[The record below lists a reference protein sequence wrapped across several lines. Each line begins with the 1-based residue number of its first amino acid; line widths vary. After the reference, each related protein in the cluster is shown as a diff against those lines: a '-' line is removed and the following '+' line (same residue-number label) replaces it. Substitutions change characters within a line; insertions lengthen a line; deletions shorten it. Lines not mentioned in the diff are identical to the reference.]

1 MTTYPRLART
11 AVGTAAVF
19 LLASGVLAACT
30 SSAKPPS
37 LSQAAQDQGIDP
49 SVAPHPGEKAPVPKV
64 KADPADLRGMIGLPS
79 GSADQITFYFALPTN
94 DATLV
99 KAAAVMSTPGTAS
112 YRHFFTSYADA
123 ARTYGAKASDI
134 EAAVKSVEAKGL
146 SAMVD
151 PSRMFVRVWATA
163 EQWQRVLGQPLTEL
177 QGTAAS
183 PFDLYLFPG
192 LVPTF
197 NKLTFLTDA
206 TVYDAALD
214 NGSYQ
219 SGASIRNA
227 ARINQAGAN
236 TAPGSSTPS
245 TSIPWPVNAG
255 TPPANTC
262 LSQSGLS
269 SVYAPSQIAT
279 AYHTSA
285 PQETAVTKAVRVAVI
300 DLGGGYSDSDIQGA
314 ANCFGYAPPTIAV
327 QSGDG
332 ISGRI
337 HNNNDE
343 TELDLQTMAASV
355 PGATIQLVEATN
367 GAASLLDATSRMLG
381 NPAGF
386 PDGASIS
393 YGQCAVAE
401 AQGNLDLIHAIARVV
416 LLGDIV
422 GSTIF
427 VSAGDGG
434 STECS
439 KSVKG
444 PSQEFAA
451 SAPWATAVGGT
462 RLILNSSNQRANE
475 VVWNDKAYG
484 ISASGGGG
492 ISDVFKRPWYQNGL
506 TTSPMRVV
514 PDFALLADI
523 DPGWPVMLNGQ
534 IETVGG
540 TSGSTPFAM
549 SKLALL
555 SASERLAGRPRVGFV
570 NPWLYQL
577 YKQHP
582 GYFYDVVS
590 GNNDINGV
598 GCCVA
603 TKGFDDVSGLG
614 VPNFAEIAQHLP
626 TPSP

>member
-1 MTTYPRLART
+1 
-11 AVGTAAVF
+11 
-19 LLASGVLAACT
+19 
-30 SSAKPPS
+30 
-37 LSQAAQDQGIDP
+37 
-49 SVAPHPGEKAPVPKV
+49 
-64 KADPADLRGMIGLPS
+64 
-79 GSADQITFYFALPTN
+79 
-94 DATLV
+94 
-99 KAAAVMSTPGTAS
+99 
-112 YRHFFTSYADA
+112 
-123 ARTYGAKASDI
+123 
-134 EAAVKSVEAKGL
+134 
-146 SAMVD
+146 
-151 PSRMFVRVWATA
+151 
-163 EQWQRVLGQPLTEL
+163 
-177 QGTAAS
+177 
-183 PFDLYLFPG
+183 
-192 LVPTF
+192 
-197 NKLTFLTDA
+197 
-206 TVYDAALD
+206 
-214 NGSYQ
+214 
-219 SGASIRNA
+219 
-227 ARINQAGAN
+227 
-236 TAPGSSTPS
+236 
-245 TSIPWPVNAG
+245 
-255 TPPANTC
+255 
-262 LSQSGLS
+262 
-269 SVYAPSQIAT
+269 
-279 AYHTSA
+279 
-285 PQETAVTKAVRVAVI
+285 VRVAVI

-434 STECS
+434 STECN

-475 VVWNDKAYG
+475 VVWND
-484 ISASGGGG
+484 
-492 ISDVFKRPWYQNGL
+492 
-506 TTSPMRVV
+506 TSPMRVV

>member
-1 MTTYPRLART
+1 
-11 AVGTAAVF
+11 
-19 LLASGVLAACT
+19 LLATAVLAACT
-30 SSAKPPS
+30 SSGKPPS
-37 LSQAAQDQGIDP
+37 LSQSAQDQGIDP
-49 SVAPHPGEKAPVPKV
+49 SVAPQPNQKAPVPKV
-64 KADPADLRGMIGLPS
+64 KADPADLSGKIGLS
-79 GSADQITFYFALPTN
+79 NGSADQITFYYALPTN
-94 DATLV
+94 DVTLV

-134 EAAVKSVEAKGL
+134 EAALKSVEAKGL
-146 SAMVD
+146 SVMVD

-163 EQWQRVLGQPLTEL
+163 GQWQHLLGQPLTEL
-177 QGTAAS
+177 KGTPES
-183 PFDLYLFPG
+183 PFDLYFFPG
-192 LVPTF
+192 NVPTF
-197 NKLTFLTDA
+197 DKLTFLTDA
-206 TVYDAALD
+206 TVYDAGLD

-227 ARINQAGAN
+227 ARINRAGAN
-236 TAPGSSTPS
+236 AASSPPTSTP
-245 TSIPWPVNAG
+245 TIPWPVNAG
-255 TPPANTC
+255 TPPTNTC
-262 LSQSGLS
+262 LTQSGLAS
-269 SVYAPSQIAT
+269 SMYAPSQIAT

-285 PQETAVTKAVRVAVI
+285 LQETAVTKAVRVSVI

-314 ANCFGYAPPTIAV
+314 ANCFGYAPPTIDV
-327 QSGDG
+327 QTGDG

-367 GAASLLDATSRMLG
+367 GPASLLDATSRMLG

-393 YGQCAVAE
+393 YGQCAVTE

-422 GSTIF
+422 GSSIF
-427 VSAGDGG
+427 VAAGDGG
-434 STECS
+434 STSCNN
-439 KSVKG
+439 SVKG
-444 PSQEFAA
+444 ASQEFAA

-475 VVWNDKAYG
+475 VAWNDKAYG
-484 ISASGGGG
+484 MAAGGGG
-492 ISDVFKRPWYQNGL
+492 GVSDVFKRPWYQNGL
-506 TTSPMRVV
+506 TTSTRRVV

-523 DPGWPVMLNGQ
+523 QPGWPVMLNGQ
-534 IETVGG
+534 MESIGG

-555 SASERLAGRPRVGFV
+555 SASERLAGRPRIGFV
-570 NPWLYQL
+570 NPWLYQM

-582 GYFYDVVS
+582 EFFFDVVS
-590 GNNDINGV
+590 GSNDLNGV
-598 GCCVA
+598 GCCTA

-614 VPNFAEIAQHLP
+614 VPNFGDIAQHLP
-626 TPSP
+626 PPSP